1 MYTILVVVPM
11 DLKCYFATVHGEK
24 AMVICT
30 PSATFEG
37 STAVFVTIQ
46 LAPFGGA
53 NRTLLVLQ
61 LVINSRRRGRIATIL
76 RRGLIMALVSFIRL
90 VGQV

>member
-1 MYTILVVVPM
+1 M

-53 NRTLLVLQ
+53 NRTLLP
-61 LVINSRRRGRIATIL
+61 S
-76 RRGLIMALVSFIRL
+76 SFAS
-90 VGQV
+90 GH